1 MRFYNR
7 QHRFYC
13 GVDLHTRAMY
23 CCLVDQAGTI
33 QEHRN
38 LPTRPD
44 RFLQLIEPYRG
55 DLVVGAECMF
65 SWYWLADL
73 CADEGID
80 FVLGHAL
87 YMKAIHGGKTKND
100 KLDSEKIAML
110 LRGGM
115 FPQAYVYPREMRS
128 TRDLLRRRMR
138 FMRIRAEALGHIQN
152 TASQYNRPA
161 LGKLSRKSHRAGVLE
176 QFDEESVCF
185 NVRADLQLIEHLDEQ
200 IRTLELYLTRHAKL
214 HDPHAYYLLS
224 STPGIGQVLALVILY
239 EIHDVRRFPTVGQF
253 LSYAR
258 LVKCP
263 HRSAGK
269 TSGTGGN
276 KIGNAYL
283 KWAFSEATCLL
294 MRDCEEAARFVARKE
309 KQMNKGKA
317 MSILAARLARAVYFM
332 LKRKE
337 AFNRRKFFHH

>member
-1 MRFYNR
+1 M
-7 QHRFYC
+7 
-13 GVDLHTRAMY
+13 
-23 CCLVDQAGTI
+23 
-33 QEHRN
+33 
-38 LPTRPD
+38 
-44 RFLQLIEPYRG
+44 
-55 DLVVGAECMF
+55 
-65 SWYWLADL
+65 
-73 CADEGID
+73 
-80 FVLGHAL
+80 
-87 YMKAIHGGKTKND
+87 
-100 KLDSEKIAML
+100 
-110 LRGGM
+110 
-115 FPQAYVYPREMRS
+115 
-128 TRDLLRRRMR
+128 
-138 FMRIRAEALGHIQN
+138 
-152 TASQYNRPA
+152 
-161 LGKLSRKSHRAGVLE
+161 
-176 QFDEESVCF
+176 
-185 NVRADLQLIEHLDEQ
+185 
-200 IRTLELYLTRHAKL
+200 
-214 HDPHAYYLLS
+214 
-224 STPGIGQVLALVILY
+224 
-239 EIHDVRRFPTVGQF
+239 GQF